1 MQDDHVNKPEGKGL
15 LPDIMDKHSQFFQ
28 NLDPVC
34 QELVRGLKGI
44 EKFQRRFF
52 PPEISS
58 LREEMLPL
66 RASLDKVW
74 EPLHTLKPPEE
85 LKEQIDIIIDAY
97 DLIAKALQMIISAPT
112 ENFQQTVMRVMQAFR
127 KSCQAQDL
135 LFPNRQ
141 ISPHVNRFFLEPPVH
156 DQTEKLDSKTQ
167 AEVKTGL
174 NHLGTENDPYARG
187 ALSLYIPESYDGTRA
202 WPVVIVLHGGF
213 GHGRDFIWN
222 WVREARSREFLLM
235 SPTSKDTTWS
245 ILNPEIDGTA
255 LIEMLSYVKRDWN
268 VDPDRILLTGISDGA
283 TFALMNSLWQNSP
296 FTAFA
301 LVASA
306 FPQIDFSKAR
316 GKRIYWIHGALDW
329 MFPVQIAVNG
339 YQALKKAGV
348 EAMLR
353 VVEDLSHTYP
363 RDENDRILTWFD
375 PGLALPDLGSGPP
388 R

>member
-1 MQDDHVNKPEGKGL
+1 MQDNHVNNREGASL
-15 LPDIMDKHSQFFQ
+15 SPDMMDQHKQFFQ
-28 NLDPVC
+28 DLDPIC
-34 QELVRGLKGI
+34 QEMVESLKGI

-58 LREEMLPL
+58 LRENMLPL
-66 RASLDKVW
+66 QASLDKVW

-85 LKEQIDIIIDAY
+85 LKEPLDSMSNAY

-112 ENFQQTVMRVMQAFR
+112 DYFQQTVMKVMQAFR
-127 KSCQAQDL
+127 KSCQAQEL
-135 LFPNRQ
+135 LFPYRQ
-141 ISPHVNRFFLEPPVH
+141 ISTHVNQFFLETPVVN
-156 DQTEKLDSKTQ
+156 QFEKLHPKLTAD
-167 AEVKTGL
+167 VKTGIY
-174 NHLGTENDPYARG
+174 HLGTESDAYARG

-202 WPVVIVLHGGF
+202 WPVVVVLHGGF

-245 ILNPEIDGTA
+245 ILNPEIDGTE
-255 LIEMLSYVKRDWN
+255 LIGMLSYVKRDWN
-268 VDPDRILLTGISDGA
+268 VDPNRILLTGISDGA

-306 FPQIDFSKAR
+306 FPPIDFSKAR

-339 YQALKKAGV
+339 HHALQRAGV

-353 VVEDLSHTYP
+353 VVKDLSHTYP
-363 RDENDRILTWFD
+363 RDENDGILTWFD
-375 PGLALPDLGSGPP
+375 SELALSDMGS
-388 R
+388 